1 MSNFHISLGIFP
13 FLLIP
18 FDKAN
23 LILIPWTLMFYVPIK
38 RPNSLEKINMPYL
51 GLPAINFVQIWCA
64 DSRDT
69 FKGRC
74 GLCLTFEGKDHVINR
89 SQVPISYLHTK
100 FEQNRSMDGRDRAY
114 LVFQG
119 CSAFLRVHRM
129 YTQEV
134 YRSGKLCLSLNN
146 HFLPSEL
153 FGATGIIVKLG
164 QTWFWANMLLCPLV
178 ATFRSKQRLKLSS
191 LNVATSWYT
200 WIFPIF
206 HP

>member
-1 MSNFHISLGIFP
+1 MSIDG
-13 FLLIP
+13 
-18 FDKAN
+18 
-23 LILIPWTLMFYVPIK
+23 
-38 RPNSLEKINMPYL
+38 
-51 GLPAINFVQIWCA
+51 Q
-64 DSRDT
+64 DT
-69 FKGRC
+69 FKGHC
-74 GLCLTFEGKDHVINR
+74 GLCLTFDGKDREINQAQVLISYLHAKFEQNWSINGRDTFKGHCGLCLTFDGKDHVINR
-89 SQVPISYLHTK
+89 SQVSISYLHTK

-119 CSAFLRVHRM
+119 CLAFLRVHRM
-129 YTQEV
+129 YIQEV
-134 YRSGKLCLSLNN
+134 YRSGKLRLSLNN

-153 FGATGIIVKLG
+153 FGAPRIIVKFG
-164 QTWFWANMLLCPLV
+164 QTWFWVNTLLCPLV